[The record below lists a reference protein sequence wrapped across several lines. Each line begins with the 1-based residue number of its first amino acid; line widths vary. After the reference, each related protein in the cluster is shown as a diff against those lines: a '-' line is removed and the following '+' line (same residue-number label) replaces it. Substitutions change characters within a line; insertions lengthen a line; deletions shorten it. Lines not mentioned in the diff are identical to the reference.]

1 MKKEENCKPYR
12 MTHYGKQ
19 PERKLKY
26 KHVFDILHICIKLP
40 CSEQQETEDYNVKK
54 IRYIRTGTGQLHRT
68 GSHVQCGDLSEQ

>member
-1 MKKEENCKPYR
+1 MKKHKICQYFMKKEENCKLYR

-19 PERKLKY
+19 LERKLKY

-54 IRYIRTGTGQLHRT
+54 IRYIMC
-68 GSHVQCGDLSEQ
+68 SPIAKP

>member
-1 MKKEENCKPYR
+1 MKKEENCKLYR

-19 PERKLKY
+19 LERKLKY

-54 IRYIRTGTGQLHRT
+54 N
-68 GSHVQCGDLSEQ
+68 

>member
-1 MKKEENCKPYR
+1 MKKEENCKLYR

-19 PERKLKY
+19 LERKLKY

-54 IRYIRTGTGQLHRT
+54 IRYIRTGTTREELPTEGP
-68 GSHVQCGDLSEQ
+68 